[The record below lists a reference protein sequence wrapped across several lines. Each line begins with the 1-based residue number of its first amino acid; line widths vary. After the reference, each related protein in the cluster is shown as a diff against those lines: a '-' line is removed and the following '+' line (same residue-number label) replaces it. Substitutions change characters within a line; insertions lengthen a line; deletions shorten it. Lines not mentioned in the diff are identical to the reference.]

1 MQPKVLRE
9 LSALTVESQCV
20 IYRQSMET
28 GILPK
33 DGKMGHISPVFKKVT
48 QKL

>member
-1 MQPKVLRE
+1 MPPNVLRE
-9 LSALTVESQCV
+9 LSALTAKPLCA
-20 IYRQSMET
+20 IYSQSMET